1 MPLSVLPGNGYN
13 DEFGTSDTVNTP
25 GASALT
31 ACLSEV
37 SDWAMLAALMPPG
50 SLLVMTTESAA
61 ELATSARAPSGS
73 ATVQAVAV
81 SAAKPAATPTATAT
95 ASNAD
100 SRARRPRIT
109 ALIGAENLRIA
120 ENYRKGHEAD

>member
-1 MPLSVLPGNGYN
+1 MSLSVLPGNGYD

-37 SDWAMLAALMPPG
+37 SYRAMLAALTSPG

-109 ALIGAENLRIA
+109 ALICAENLRID
-120 ENYRKGHEAD
+120 ENYRKRH